1 VMDPSKKNPM
11 VQPWLK
17 QALIW
22 SVGGLGYSPEEAAEM
37 LLREE

>member
-1 VMDPSKKNPM
+1 M

-22 SVGGLGYSPEEAAEM
+22 AVGGLGYSSEDAVEM
-37 LLREE
+37 LTSDD